1 MFGLKGKR
9 KESKVIKGN
18 KETRVTKGI
27 MVRE

>member
-1 MFGLKGKR
+1 MLGLKGKR
-9 KESKVIKGN
+9 KETKGIKSN